1 MYLHVGNGKSV
12 KKKDVIGIFDLDSA
26 TVSRVTKDFVN
37 RKEKEG
43 NLEYDYSDLP
53 RSFVLVDGNP
63 DKIVL
68 SRISPQGLKIRI
80 SEGYISSDYDEQ
92 DKEK

>member
-12 KKKDVIGIFDLDSA
+12 KKKCVIGIFDLDSA

-37 RKEKEG
+37 RKEKSG
-43 NLEYDYSDLP
+43 LVEYDYSDLP
-53 RSFVLVDGNP
+53 RSFILVDGEP
-63 DKIVL
+63 DRIVL

-80 SEGYISSDYDEQ
+80 DEGYSIAEADE
-92 DKEK
+92 E

>member
-37 RKEKEG
+37 RKEKSG
-43 NLEYDYSDLP
+43 LVEYDYSDLP
-53 RSFVLVDGNP
+53 RSFILLDGEP
-63 DKIVL
+63 DRIVL

-80 SEGYISSDYDEQ
+80 DEGYSLTEADE
-92 DKEK
+92 E

>member
-26 TVSRVTKDFVN
+26 TISRVTKDFVN
-37 RKEKEG
+37 RKEKSG
-43 NLEYDYSDLP
+43 LVEYDYSDLP
-53 RSFVLVDGNP
+53 RSFILLDGEP
-63 DKIVL
+63 DRIVL

-80 SEGYISSDYDEQ
+80 DEGYSLTEADE
-92 DKEK
+92 E

>member
-37 RKEKEG
+37 RKEKQG
-43 NLEYDYSDLP
+43 LIEYDYADLP
-53 RSFVLVDGNP
+53 RSFVLVDGEP

-68 SRISPQGLKIRI
+68 SRISPGGLMIRMD
-80 SEGYISSDYDEQ
+80 EGYNFSDTGDEQ
-92 DKEK
+92 

>member
-37 RKEKEG
+37 RKEKDG
-43 NLEYDYSDLP
+43 LVEYDYSDLP
-53 RSFVLVDGNP
+53 RSFILVDGEP
-63 DKIVL
+63 DRIVL

-80 SEGYISSDYDEQ
+80 DEGYSIAEADE
-92 DKEK
+92 E

>member
-12 KKKDVIGIFDLDSA
+12 KKKCVVGIFDLDSA

-37 RKEKEG
+37 RKEKSG
-43 NLEYDYSDLP
+43 LVEYDYSDLP
-53 RSFVLVDGNP
+53 RSFILVDGEP
-63 DKIVL
+63 DRIVL

-80 SEGYISSDYDEQ
+80 DEGYSITEADE
-92 DKEK
+92 E

>member
-12 KKKDVIGIFDLDSA
+12 KKKCVIGIFDLDSA

-37 RKEKEG
+37 RKEKG
-43 NLEYDYSDLP
+43 GLVEYDYSDLP
-53 RSFVLVDGNP
+53 RSFVLVDGEP
-63 DKIVL
+63 DRIVL

-80 SEGYISSDYDEQ
+80 DEGYSIAEADE
-92 DKEK
+92 E

>member
-26 TVSRVTKDFVN
+26 TVSKVTKDFVN

-43 NLEYDYSDLP
+43 KLEYDYADLP
-53 RSFVLVDGNP
+53 RSFVLVDGKP

-80 SEGYISSDYDEQ
+80 SEGYVSSES
-92 DKEK
+92 EE

>member
-26 TVSRVTKDFVN
+26 TVSKVTKDFVN

-43 NLEYDYSDLP
+43 KLEYDYADLP
-53 RSFVLVDGNP
+53 RSFVLVDGKP

-80 SEGYISSDYDEQ
+80 SEGYASSDFE
-92 DKEK
+92 E